1 MSKLNIEFLYSIKD
15 ICDFFNNNKNLIN
28 DNQIKII
35 EIKYEDFDVGKAMI
49 IKYSKEK
56 S

>member
-1 MSKLNIEFLYSIKD
+1 MNELNIEFLYSIKN
-15 ICDFFNNNKNLIN
+15 ICDFFNDNKDLIN
-28 DNQIKII
+28 NNQIKII
-35 EIKYEDFDVGKAMI
+35 EIKYEDFDVSKAMI